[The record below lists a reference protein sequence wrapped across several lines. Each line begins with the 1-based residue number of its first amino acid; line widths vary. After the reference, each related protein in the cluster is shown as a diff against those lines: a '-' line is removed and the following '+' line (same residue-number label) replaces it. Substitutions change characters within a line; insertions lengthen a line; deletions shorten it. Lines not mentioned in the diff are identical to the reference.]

1 MMIRTKMCAAC
12 AVAMLTSLPAF
23 ADCTLPPPPSKV
35 PNGTTASEQEMVAA
49 MNTLKEY
56 NGDVTVYL
64 KCLDYEVKQNRM
76 ASSVR
81 DAKNNSAVS
90 ELQSI
95 ADKFNQ
101 QVRLFKSKHG

>member
-1 MMIRTKMCAAC
+1 MMIRTKICAAA

-23 ADCTLPPPPSKV
+23 ADCTLPPAPSKI
-35 PNGTTASEQEMVAA
+35 PDGATASEQEMIAA

-56 NGDVTVYL
+56 NGDVSAYL

-76 ASSVR
+76 AASVR
-81 DAKNNSAVS
+81 DAKNNSAVT
-90 ELQSI
+90 ELQAV

-101 QVRLFKSKHG
+101 QVRVFKSKHG